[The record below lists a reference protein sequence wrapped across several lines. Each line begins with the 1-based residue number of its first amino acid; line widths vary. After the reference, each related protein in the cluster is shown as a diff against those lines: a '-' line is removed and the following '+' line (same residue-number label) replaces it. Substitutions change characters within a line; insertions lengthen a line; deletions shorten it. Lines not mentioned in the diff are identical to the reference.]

1 MPRNASAGRPL
12 SPRQIEILKH
22 YAQIGDTA
30 ATARS
35 LRLAESTVKN
45 TLTDVHR
52 QLGVTSSITAV
63 WMVFVEP
70 QEGAMEG

>member
-1 MPRNASAGRPL
+1 MPRNCSFGRPL
-12 SPRQIEILKH
+12 STRQKEILRR
-22 YAQIGDTA
+22 YAQIGDTGE
-30 ATARS
+30 TARQ
-35 LRLAESTVKN
+35 LKLAESTVKN

-70 QEGAMEG
+70 LLDTTI